1 MSISMDTHDETNLT
15 VYGAPW
21 CPDCRRAKQFL
32 GEHRV
37 AYRFVD
43 VDADPDGVRRIE
55 ELNDGKHSIP
65 VLLFADQSILVEPTN
80 AELATKLGLQT
91 RAMRQFYDLV
101 VVGGGPAGITAAI
114 YAAREGISTVVV
126 ERSSLGGQAAIT
138 ERLDN
143 YPGFPDG
150 VTGEEFRGRLVAH
163 AERFGVELL
172 SAQEV
177 TGIATDGAYRAI
189 TLADGTVLGANA
201 VLLAPGSTYRRLNV
215 PGEGDYLGAGIHFC
229 ATCDGPFYRGQD
241 VLVIGGGNSAAE
253 ESLFLTRFATHV
265 TILVRGDAL
274 SASAVV
280 REKVAEC
287 DAITVRPHSA
297 VEGFEGAH
305 SHLTAVRVRDT
316 ASGTMETLHPAGVF
330 VFIGLRPNTA
340 FLRGIVA
347 LDENGFIITDA
358 GLQTDMPGLFAA
370 GDARVGS
377 TKQVASAAGEGAAA
391 ALAIRA
397 YLQQFGE
404 QGRAASEADDREA
417 AD

>member
-1 MSISMDTHDETNLT
+1 MNDNEPALT

-37 AYRFVD
+37 PYHWID
-43 VDADPDGVRRIE
+43 VDMDPDGVRRIE
-55 ELNDGKHSIP
+55 ELNEGKHSIP
-65 VLLFADQSILVEPTN
+65 VLLFADRTILVEPTN
-80 AELATKLGLQT
+80 ADLATKLGLQT
-91 RAMRQFYDLV
+91 RATSSFYDLV

-114 YAAREGISTVVV
+114 YAAREGISTLIV

-163 AERFGVELL
+163 AQRFGVEML

-177 TGIATDGAYRAI
+177 TGINADGPYRCV
-189 TLADGTVLGANA
+189 TLADGTSISANA
-201 VLLAPGSTYRRLNV
+201 VLLAPGSTYRRLGV
-215 PGEGDYLGAGIHFC
+215 PGEADYLGAGIHFC
-229 ATCDGPFYRGQD
+229 ATCDGPFYRGKE
-241 VLVIGGGNSAAE
+241 VLVIGGGNSAGE
-253 ESLFLTRFATHV
+253 ESLFLTRFASHV
-265 TILVRGDAL
+265 TILVRGEAL

-280 REKVAEC
+280 RQKVTEC
-287 DAITVRPHSA
+287 DTITVRPHTVVEAFEGERSHLSA
-297 VEGFEGAH
+297 VH
-305 SHLTAVRVRDT
+305 VRDT
-316 ASGTMETLHPAGVF
+316 TSGATEVLHPSGVF
-330 VFIGLRPNTA
+330 VFIGLQPNSR
-340 FLRGIVA
+340 FLAGIIA
-347 LDENGFIITDA
+347 LDARGFIVTDA
-358 GLQTDMPGLFAA
+358 GLPTSMPGIFAP

-391 ALAIRA
+391 ALAVRA

-404 QGRAASEADDREA
+404 QGRTMVDPGEMIA

>member
-1 MSISMDTHDETNLT
+1 MNTSATEADEANLT

-37 AYRFVD
+37 AYRSVD
-43 VDADPDGVRRIE
+43 VDADPEGVRRIE

-65 VLLFADQSILVEPTN
+65 VLLFADGSILVEPTN
-80 AELATKLGLQT
+80 AELAAKLGLQT
-91 RAMRQFYDLV
+91 QAMRHFYDLI

-114 YAAREGISTVVV
+114 YAAREGISTLVV

-177 TGIATDGAYRAI
+177 TGIAIDGPYRAI
-189 TLADGTVLGANA
+189 TLADGTVLNAYA
-201 VLLAPGSTYRRLNV
+201 VLLAPGSTYQRLGV
-215 PGEGDYLGAGIHFC
+215 PGEEDYLGAGVHFC
-229 ATCDGPFYRGQD
+229 ATCDGPFYRGQE
-241 VLVIGGGNSAAE
+241 VLVIGGGNSAGE
-253 ESLFLTRFATHV
+253 ESLFLTRFASHV

-280 REKVAEC
+280 REKVAEY
-287 DAITVRPHSA
+287 DTITVRPHVT

-305 SHLTAVRVRDT
+305 GHLTAVRVRDT
-316 ASGTMETLHPAGVF
+316 TSGATETLHPAGVF

-340 FLRGIVA
+340 FLRGIVT
-347 LDENGFIITDA
+347 LDEHGFILTDA
-358 GLQTDMPGLFAA
+358 GLQTNMPGLFAA

-397 YLQQFGE
+397 YLRQFGE
-404 QGRAASEADDREA
+404 QGRAMGEASDMVA
-417 AD
+417 AG

>member
-1 MSISMDTHDETNLT
+1 MSEREASLT

-37 AYRFVD
+37 AYHWVD
-43 VDADPDGVRRIE
+43 VDADPEGARHIE

-65 VLLFADQSILVEPTN
+65 VILFADRSVLVEPTN
-80 AELATKLGLQT
+80 AVLATKLGLQT
-91 RAMRQFYDLV
+91 RAMHDFYDLV

-114 YAAREGISTVVV
+114 YAAREGISTLVV

-143 YPGFPDG
+143 YPGFPEG

-163 AERFGVELL
+163 AARFGVEML

-177 TGIATDGAYRAI
+177 TGISADGPYRAL
-189 TLADGTVLGANA
+189 TLADGTALSANA
-201 VLLAPGSTYRRLNV
+201 VLLAPGSTYRRLDV

-229 ATCDGPFYRGQD
+229 ATCDGPFYRGRE
-241 VLVIGGGNSAAE
+241 VVVIGGGNSAGE
-253 ESLFLTRFATHV
+253 ESLFLTRFASHV
-265 TILVRGDAL
+265 TILVRGEGL

-287 DAITVRPHSA
+287 GTITVRTHTV
-297 VEGFEGAH
+297 VEAFEGAH

-316 ASGTMETLHPAGVF
+316 ASGATETLHPAGVF
-330 VFIGLRPNTA
+330 VFVGLRPNTP
-340 FLRGIVA
+340 FLAGIVN
-347 LDENGFIITDA
+347 LDGRGFILTDA
-358 GLQTDMPGLFAA
+358 GLQTSMAGVFAA

-397 YLQQFGE
+397 YLQRFGE
-404 QGRAASEADDREA
+404 QGRAMGESSDMA
-417 AD
+417 ADSA

>member
-1 MSISMDTHDETNLT
+1 MGENRTDLT

-37 AYRFVD
+37 AYHWVD
-43 VDADPDGVRRIE
+43 VDMDPDGVRRIE
-55 ELNDGKHSIP
+55 ELNGGKHSIP
-65 VLLFADQSILVEPTN
+65 VILFADQSILVEPTN

-91 RAMRQFYDLV
+91 RAMHNFYDLV

-114 YAAREGISTVVV
+114 YAAREGISTLVV

-150 VTGEEFRGRLVAH
+150 VTGEEFRSRLVAH

-177 TGIATDGAYRAI
+177 TGIAMDGPYHAI
-189 TLADGTVLGANA
+189 TLADGTALSANA
-201 VLLAPGSTYRRLNV
+201 VLLAPGSTYQRLDV
-215 PGEGDYLGAGIHFC
+215 PGEADYLGAGIHFC
-229 ATCDGPFYRGQD
+229 ATCDGPFYRGEQ
-241 VLVIGGGNSAAE
+241 VVVIGGGNSAGE
-253 ESLFLTRFATHV
+253 ESLFLTRFASHV

-287 DAITVRPHSA
+287 DAITIRPHTV
-297 VEGFEGAH
+297 VEGFEGAK

-316 ASGTMETLHPAGVF
+316 VTGATETLHPAGVF
-330 VFIGLRPNTA
+330 VFIGLRPNTG
-340 FLRGIVA
+340 FLRGIVT
-347 LDENGFIITDA
+347 LDARGFIITDA
-358 GLQTDMPGLFAA
+358 GLQTNVPGLFAA

-404 QGRAASEADDREA
+404 QGRVMSDPDDIAA

>member
-1 MSISMDTHDETNLT
+1 MEMNEPATNLT

-37 AYRFVD
+37 AYRWVD
-43 VDADPDGVRRIE
+43 VDTDPGGVRRIE

-65 VLLFADQSILVEPTN
+65 VILFGDGSILVEPTN
-80 AELATKLGLQT
+80 AELAAKLGLQT
-91 RAMRQFYDLV
+91 RAMQHFYDLV

-114 YAAREGISTVVV
+114 YAAREGISTLVV

-150 VTGEEFRGRLVAH
+150 VTGEEFRTRLVAH
-163 AERFGVELL
+163 ARRFGVELL

-177 TGIATDGAYRAI
+177 TGIGMDGPYRSIA
-189 TLADGTVLGANA
+189 LADGTTLTANA
-201 VLLAPGSTYRRLNV
+201 VLLAPGSTYRRLDV
-215 PGEGDYLGAGIHFC
+215 PGEADYLGAGIHFC
-229 ATCDGPFYRGQD
+229 ATCDGPFYRDQD
-241 VLVIGGGNSAAE
+241 VVVIGGGNSAGE
-253 ESLFLTRFATHV
+253 ESLFLTRFASHV
-265 TILVRGDAL
+265 TILVRGEGL

-287 DAITVRPHSA
+287 DTITVRPFTV

-305 SHLTAVRVRDT
+305 SHLSAVRIRDT
-316 ASGTMETLHPAGVF
+316 RSGATETLHPAGVF

-340 FLRGIVA
+340 FLRDIVA
-347 LDENGFIITDA
+347 LDEGGSIVTDA
-358 GLQTDMPGLFAA
+358 GLQTNMPGLFAA

-404 QGRAASEADDREA
+404 QGRAMRAPTEMTA

>member
-1 MSISMDTHDETNLT
+1 MTTNEHEANLT

-37 AYRFVD
+37 AYQWVD
-43 VDADPDGVRRIE
+43 VDADPASVRRIE

-65 VLLFADQSILVEPTN
+65 VILFADQSILVEPTN
-80 AELATKLGLQT
+80 AALAAKLGLQT
-91 RAMRQFYDLV
+91 QATQQFYDLV

-114 YAAREGISTVVV
+114 YAAREGISTLVV

-150 VTGEEFRGRLVAH
+150 VTGEEFRTRLVAH
-163 AERFGVELL
+163 ARRFGVELL

-177 TGIATDGAYRAI
+177 TDIGTDGAYRCLA
-189 TLADGTVLGANA
+189 LADGTTLTANA
-201 VLLAPGSTYRRLNV
+201 VLLAPGSTYRRLGV
-215 PGEGDYLGAGIHFC
+215 PGEQDFLGAGVHFC
-229 ATCDGPFYRGQD
+229 ATCDGPFYRGQE
-241 VLVIGGGNSAAE
+241 VLVIGGGNSAGE
-253 ESLFLTRFATHV
+253 ESLFLTRFASHV
-265 TILVRGDAL
+265 TILVRGDGL

-287 DAITVRPHSA
+287 DTITVRPHTA
-297 VEGFEGAH
+297 VEEFAGAH
-305 SHLTAVRVRDT
+305 NHLTTVRVRDT
-316 ASGTMETLHPAGVF
+316 GSGATETLHPAGVF

-340 FLRGIVA
+340 FLRGIVR
-347 LDENGFIITDA
+347 LDDSGFIVTDA
-358 GLQTDMPGLFAA
+358 GLQTSVPGLFAA

-397 YLQQFGE
+397 YLQRFGE
-404 QGRAASEADDREA
+404 EGRVMHEPDTMTAAE
-417 AD
+417 

>member
-1 MSISMDTHDETNLT
+1 MSMSTSDANLT

-37 AYRFVD
+37 PYQWVD
-43 VDADPDGVRRIE
+43 VDISPEGVHRIE

-65 VLLFADQSILVEPTN
+65 VILFADQSILVEPTN
-80 AELATKLGLQT
+80 AELAAKLGLQT
-91 RAMRQFYDLV
+91 RAMHHFYDLI

-114 YAAREGISTVVV
+114 YAAREGISTLVV

-150 VTGEEFRGRLVAH
+150 VTGEEFRTRLVAH
-163 AERFGVELL
+163 ARRFGVELL

-177 TGIATDGAYRAI
+177 TGIGTDGPYRCLE
-189 TLADGTVLGANA
+189 LADGTTLTANA
-201 VLLAPGSTYRRLNV
+201 VLLAPGSTYRRLGV
-215 PGEGDYLGAGIHFC
+215 PGEDGFLGAGIHFC
-229 ATCDGPFYRGQD
+229 ATCDGPFYRDQD
-241 VLVIGGGNSAAE
+241 VFVIGGGNSAGE
-253 ESLFLTRFATHV
+253 ESLFLTRFARRV
-265 TILVRGDAL
+265 TILVRGDGL

-287 DAITVRPHSA
+287 DRISVRPHTI

-305 SHLTAVRVRDT
+305 NHLTAVRIRDT
-316 ASGTMETLHPAGVF
+316 ASGATETAHPAGVF
-330 VFIGLRPNTA
+330 VFIGLQPNTA
-340 FLRGIVA
+340 FLRGIVT
-347 LDENGFIITDA
+347 LDERGFIVTDA
-358 GLQTDMPGLFAA
+358 GLQTTMAGLFAA

-391 ALAIRA
+391 ALAIRS

-404 QGRAASEADDREA
+404 EGRAMNEPSAA